1 MIFLYG
7 YLIIPISSQYTIP
20 DPLPA
25 LPFCFEGNVE
35 EIENVV
41 SKRIKKILYCYF
53 LIKKYIYTYNYT
65 KDTYVHRW
73 MDIVPILLATSK
85 AFHTRTCALAA
96 VGLASY
102 IFILPA

>member
-20 DPLPA
+20 DP

-53 LIKKYIYTYNYT
+53 LIKKYIYTYNYG

-73 MDIVPILLATSK
+73 MDMVPIVLERR
-85 AFHTRTCALAA
+85 AFHSCTCTLAA
-96 VGLASY
+96 AGLASY
-102 IFILPA
+102 IFMLPA